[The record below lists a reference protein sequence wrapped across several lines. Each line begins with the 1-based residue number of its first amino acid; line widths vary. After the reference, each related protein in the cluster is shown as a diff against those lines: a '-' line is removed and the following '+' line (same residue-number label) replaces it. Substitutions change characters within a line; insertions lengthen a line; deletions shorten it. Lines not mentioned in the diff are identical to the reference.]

1 MASHWTA
8 TSSRWGVQGP
18 VWWQDVVHS
27 WGKPRGLEAW
37 LKRSLSLPPRLQF
50 WVHAAPLAD
59 GPAEFV
65 FEAVNGKKVKG
76 RCDNPHKEQS
86 LPNFD

>member
-1 MASHWTA
+1 MTLN
-8 TSSRWGVQGP
+8 
-18 VWWQDVVHS
+18 
-27 WGKPRGLEAW
+27 GKPLDRNEF
-37 LKRSLSLPPRLQF
+37 QF

-65 FEAVNGKKVKG
+65 FEAVNGKKVQG

-86 LPNFD
+86 LPNFE